1 MGKAQSSSINSAI
14 GQMIVNRKFTVAR
27 QGKDITLVK
36 MVGKRPVTINL
47 KATPGGFWIENPER
61 DDRCVNSFLDY
72 SMTPKRVTRN
82 KDVIKQLV
90 MQLQQT
96 SLWDHIENKDFFKV
110 NEQNKKANKKVV
122 QALFKS
128 IRG

>member
-1 MGKAQSSSINSAI
+1 MGKVQSAAVNAAI

-27 QGKDITLVK
+27 LGKDLSLIKLV
-36 MVGKRPVTINL
+36 GRRPVTVNL
-47 KATPGGFWIENPER
+47 KYTGHGFWIENPER

-82 KDVIKQLV
+82 KDLIRQLV
-90 MQLQQT
+90 QQLQET
-96 SLWDHIENKDFFKV
+96 SLWEFVENKDFFKV
-110 NEQNKKANKKVV
+110 NDHNKKSNKKVAR
-122 QALFKS
+122 ALFNS